1 MGRCQHPGPNS
12 RPAPYE
18 VERRAEGGGAKGGE
32 GGEGAEGDVVPVPH
46 VEFGHGT
53 PRYQWKSHR
62 STYIALILRH
72 TTVPRKCD
80 INAGA
85 DFINQSLPQ
94 IDKIYVAR

>member
-1 MGRCQHPGPNS
+1 MPGP
-12 RPAPYE
+12 
-18 VERRAEGGGAKGGE
+18 RRTRASGGRRGGTKGGE

-80 INAGA
+80 IIAGA
-85 DFINQSLPQ
+85 DFINQSLPHNWIGYLPLADQ
-94 IDKIYVAR
+94 GRLGD